1 MTVDLKKELSS
12 RQYEVVCNL
21 MQGLNNG
28 EIANCMG
35 TTTANVSMLLSTVC
49 KRLGIKSQYGI
60 SLKEQ
65 LINFVNNNMF
75 ETVEN
80 KPKNEEV
87 PPDAICCPGG
97 GAMSEEMNNKA
108 LEAVTREEPES
119 VKSTEQPVDVAAI
132 IEIIKKKRDE
142 VYKKIG
148 EIYVCGNP
156 NSDEFRDLLY
166 KGKDYNTA
174 LDIIEEVMSCKG
186 KE

>member
-1 MTVDLKKELSS
+1 MAVDLKKELPP

-21 MQGLNNG
+21 MQGLTNG

-35 TTTANVSMLLSTVC
+35 TTSANISMLLSAVC

-75 ETVEN
+75 ETAEN

-108 LEAVTREEPES
+108 LEAVTLEEPES
-119 VKSTEQPVDVAAI
+119 VKSTEPPVDIVVI
-132 IEIIKKKRDE
+132 IEAIKKRRDE
-142 VYKKIG
+142 IYKKIG
-148 EIYVCGNP
+148 EQCVLGGRNT
-156 NSDEFRDLLY
+156 DEFQELRR
-166 KGKDYNTA
+166 KGRYYNTA
-174 LDIIEEVMSCKG
+174 LDVIEEVMSCKG

>member
-1 MTVDLKKELSS
+1 MAVDLKKELPP

-21 MQGLNNG
+21 MQGLTNG

-35 TTTANVSMLLSTVC
+35 TTSANISMLLSAVC

-75 ETVEN
+75 ETAEN

-97 GAMSEEMNNKA
+97 GGQC
-108 LEAVTREEPES
+108 L
-119 VKSTEQPVDVAAI
+119 
-132 IEIIKKKRDE
+132 KR
-142 VYKKIG
+142 
-148 EIYVCGNP
+148 
-156 NSDEFRDLLY
+156 
-166 KGKDYNTA
+166 
-174 LDIIEEVMSCKG
+174 
-186 KE
+186 

>member
-1 MTVDLKKELSS
+1 MAVDLKKELPP

-21 MQGLNNG
+21 MQGLTNG

-35 TTTANVSMLLSTVC
+35 TTSANISMLLSAVC

-65 LINFVNNNMF
+65 LINFVNNNK
-75 ETVEN
+75 TVEN

-87 PPDAICCPGG
+87 PADAICCPGG

-108 LEAVTREEPES
+108 LEAVTLEEPES

-148 EIYVCGNP
+148 EQCVLDGRDTY
-156 NSDEFRDLLY
+156 EFQELRR
-166 KGKDYNTA
+166 KGGYYNTA
-174 LDIIEEVMSCKG
+174 LNVIEEAMSCKG
-186 KE
+186 EE